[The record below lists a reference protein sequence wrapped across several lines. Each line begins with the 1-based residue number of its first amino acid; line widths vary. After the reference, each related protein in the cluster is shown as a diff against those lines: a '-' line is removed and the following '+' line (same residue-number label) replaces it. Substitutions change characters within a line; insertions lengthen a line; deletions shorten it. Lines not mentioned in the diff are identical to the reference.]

1 MYSNIEEMNA
11 LIKKCIKCNLSLK
24 RKNAVCG
31 NGPKNPKIMIIGEA
45 PGKTE
50 DENGIPFS
58 GRSGVLLRKV
68 MEESGIDSKDVYI
81 TNSVRCRPHNNQ
93 KPKKANL
100 IACSAYLKF
109 EVEFL
114 KPNIIVP
121 LGNSSLGALSYIS
134 GIRFDPITKA
144 IGQKISWNQMI
155 IIPQFHPAAILRDM
169 KRLKVFEGVFRKIAN
184 KN

>member
-11 LIKKCIKCNLSLK
+11 LIKNCIKCNLSLK

-31 NGPKNPKIMIIGEA
+31 SGSKNPKIMIIGEA

-58 GRSGVLLRKV
+58 GRSGALLRKV
-68 MEESGIDSKDVYI
+68 MEEAGIDSKDVYI
-81 TNSVRCRPHNNQ
+81 TNTVRCRPHNNQ
-93 KPKKANL
+93 KPKKTNL
-100 IACSAYLKF
+100 IACNGYLKF

-121 LGNSSLGALSYIS
+121 LGNTSLKAFSYIS
-134 GIRFDPITKA
+134 GTRFEPITKA
-144 IGQKISWNQMI
+144 IGQEIPWNQVI

-169 KRLKVFEGVFRKIAN
+169 KRLTVFEDVFKKIAN
-184 KN
+184 RS